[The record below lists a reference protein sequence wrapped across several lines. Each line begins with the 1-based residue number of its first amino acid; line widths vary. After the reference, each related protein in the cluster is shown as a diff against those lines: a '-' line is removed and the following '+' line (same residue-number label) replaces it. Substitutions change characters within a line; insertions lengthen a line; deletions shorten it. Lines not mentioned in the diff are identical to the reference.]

1 MTAEVAVLL
10 GELPEPRVVDDVVGE
25 RNRQQLLADTEG
37 AGPLE
42 PLLADPMVSDVL
54 VNSPDDVWID
64 RGGGLRRVPEV
75 RFGDEAA
82 VRRLACRLAL
92 RLGRRLDDAA
102 PWVDASLPDGT
113 RLHAILPPLTRHT
126 TISLRVLA
134 RRRLDLAALA
144 AAGTVPPAAEAILR
158 GAVRE
163 RRTCLISGGTG
174 CGKTTLLGAMLDL
187 VPADQRVLVIEDAAE
202 IVTRHRHAV
211 RLFARPVNVEGAGGV
226 GLAELVRQSLR
237 MRPDRIVV
245 GEFRGAEI
253 AELLT
258 ALNTGHTGGAATVHA
273 NSITDVPARLAA
285 LGALAGLD
293 PRAVTLQAAAGIDL
307 VVHLSRGADG
317 QRRLVEI
324 GELSRRGDVLATTPL
339 WRCPP

>member
-1 MTAEVAVLL
+1 MNAPMAALL
-10 GELPEPRVVDDVVGE
+10 GGEIDARLVDDVVGE
-25 RNRQQLLADTEG
+25 RQRQQRAADTDG

-42 PLLADPMVSDVL
+42 PLLADPLVSDVL
-54 VNSPDDVWID
+54 VNGPHDVWVD
-64 RGGGLRRVPEV
+64 RGTGLQRVPEV
-75 RFGDEAA
+75 RFRTEAD

-113 RLHAILPPLTRHT
+113 RLHAILPPLTAHT

-134 RRRLDLAALA
+134 RHRLDLAALA
-144 AAGTVPPAAEAILR
+144 AAGTVPPSAEAILR
-158 GAVRE
+158 SAVLQ

-187 VPADQRVLVIEDAAE
+187 VPADQRVVVIEDAAE

-211 RLFARPVNVEGAGGV
+211 RLFARPPNVEGAGGV

-237 MRPDRIVV
+237 MRPDRVVV

-253 AELLT
+253 ADLLT

-273 NSITDVPARLAA
+273 NSIADVPARLAA

-293 PRAVTLQAAAGIDL
+293 PRAVTLQAAAGVDL
-307 VVHLSRGADG
+307 VLHLSRGPSG
-317 QRRLVEI
+317 QRHLVEI
-324 GELSRRGDVLATTPL
+324 SELSRSGDALNTTAI
-339 WRCPP
+339 WRSGP